1 MEAVHKMKLAQIT
14 EAQLRALFRKADKN
28 NSGKICSKE
37 LQLYLKENHNVVSMA
52 QVQAWIKKH
61 DENGD
66 KELNYEEFLSFLRE
80 HL

>member
-1 MEAVHKMKLAQIT
+1 
-14 EAQLRALFRKADKN
+14 
-28 NSGKICSKE
+28 
-37 LQLYLKENHNVVSMA
+37 MA